1 MNPQLRIAVIVLAV
15 AAAGAGIYAYRSS
28 PTLHPGENS
37 PAAIEVNGLSISVA
51 QYEKMLTREIKTALS
66 QMGGGA
72 MEIDFSSPI
81 VQVLRSQVELQLR
94 ERIVQQL
101 AIRAAARDAG
111 IEASSDSVQAAWRM
125 MTAQLDDTALENG
138 LRQANLTREEVL
150 EEIKAGLTTELF
162 LNSRVPAA
170 IATDSEAR
178 AFFEE
183 NKTRF
188 NRPETA
194 RARHILVADDAN
206 GARLIREIRARI
218 ERGEDFAVLAGE
230 FSIDGSAQ
238 AGGDLGSFERGRMVP
253 EFEKAVFSLPIG
265 KVSQPVKTQFGW
277 HLIRVDAR
285 TPARLADFNAERDTV
300 VMMAGR
306 RATMTSMQAFVEDL
320 QEKATVTIHLP
331 AVAPPAVPEMPVTP
345 DMPEEAAPE
354 TPPGRP

>member
-1 MNPQLRIAVIVLAV
+1 MNPQIRNAVIVLAV
-15 AAAGAGIYAYRSS
+15 VAAGAGIYAYQSS
-28 PTLHPGENS
+28 SSNPPAEKS

-51 QYEKMLTREIKTALS
+51 QYDQMLSREITTALA
-66 QMGGGA
+66 QMGGGG
-72 MEIDFSSPI
+72 MDLDSSSPI
-81 VQVLRSQVELQLR
+81 LQALKGQFEVQLR

-125 MTAQLDDTALENG
+125 MTAELDETALENG
-138 LRQANLTREEVL
+138 LRQANMTREEAL

-170 IATDSEAR
+170 TATESEAR

-183 NKTRF
+183 NKARF

-194 RARHILVADDAN
+194 RARHILVPDDAN
-206 GARLIREIRARI
+206 GARIIREIRARI
-218 ERGEDFAVLAGE
+218 ERGEDFAVLARE
-230 FSIDGSAQ
+230 YSIDGSAQ

-277 HLIRVDAR
+277 HLIRVDER
-285 TPARLADFNAERDTV
+285 TPARLADFNAERDTIAL
-300 VMMAGR
+300 MAGR
-306 RATMTSMQAFVEDL
+306 RATMTRMQAFVEEL
-320 QEKATVTIHLP
+320 REKATVTIHLP
-331 AVAPPAVPEMPVTP
+331 AVAPPPAPEMP
-345 DMPEEAAPE
+345 E
-354 TPPGRP
+354 TPGTALPPGHP